1 MAENENFYTDAL
13 KAFDAPAPE
22 PEELSA
28 AAEETAPAPRETR
41 RYRFSPWWFAALA
54 VVLCLV
60 LVIVLIAKDPSSR
73 GEHYVYGFVEEA
85 TEEYL
90 ILNEG

>member
-60 LVIVLIAKDPSSR
+60 LVMRLGHHTEIR
-73 GEHYVYGFVEEA
+73 GNGR
-85 TEEYL
+85 EYTSP
-90 ILNEG
+90 